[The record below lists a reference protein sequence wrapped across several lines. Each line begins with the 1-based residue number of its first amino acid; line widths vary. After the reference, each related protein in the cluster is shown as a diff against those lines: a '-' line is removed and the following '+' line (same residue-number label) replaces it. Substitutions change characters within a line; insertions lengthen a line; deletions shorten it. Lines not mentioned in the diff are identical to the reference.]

1 MSDPTDDT
9 SDETAVSDAELAKLG
24 TTVNT
29 LIEHDDDLHDDA
41 RRAAEDKRHEMV
53 DETDRNAPVAGRVKE
68 INDAV
73 RSEIEDTLREAVMDA
88 DEMPD
93 QLADDADEY
102 VSEVIAEHADLIIT
116 DWAISQHELST
127 RLENRGCP
135 DPDAAYEREKER
147 QLADGN

>member
-1 MSDPTDDT
+1 MSDTTDGT
-9 SDETAVSDAELAKLG
+9 GDETAVSDVGLAELG
-24 TTVNT
+24 TIVDT
-29 LIEHDDDLHDDA
+29 LIENDDDLHDDA

-73 RSEIEDTLREAVMDA
+73 RSEIEATLREAVMDA
-88 DEMPD
+88 DEIPD
-93 QLADDADEY
+93 QLADDAADY
-102 VSEVIAEHADLIIT
+102 VSEVIHEHADLIMT

-127 RLENRGCP
+127 RLENRGGP

-147 QLADGN
+147 QLAEGN